1 MLRPERMSRVSVT
14 GSKAVMDDVV
24 STVHDL
30 QLFDVTDYDGE
41 WEGFTPGDPAEGADD
56 ASTKL
61 VTVRSLQ
68 SILGVAPDEYDGPTR
83 HLDDDEL
90 DDELASVRERVNAL
104 DDRRDE
110 LDDELR
116 AVEERLAA
124 AEPFVELGIDL
135 DLLHG
140 YENLTVTVGQG
151 DRDDIRRALVESDEV
166 DRYEIFGEG
175 DTLAVFAYPADAA
188 LEDALVGATFASL
201 EIPDTDAGPEGYVE
215 QLRDRKRDLEAE
227 LDDVAAELAEV
238 REEVSGFL
246 LAAEE
251 RLAIDVQQREAP
263 LSFATTENAFVAEG
277 WLLTERFVDLAE
289 GLQDAV
295 GDHVE
300 IEELER
306 ADYDEHGFATGPADE
321 VAGDAG
327 GDPVA
332 ADGGHVEGDQPMS
345 GGAPPVVQDN
355 SGAVKP
361 FEALVEI
368 INKPKYSELD
378 PAVVLFLTFPLFF
391 GFMIGDLGYG
401 LLYMGL
407 GYALVSQFDSDVIN
421 ALGGI
426 GLLSGLFTVVF
437 GVLYGE
443 FFGLHQLGD
452 ILWAGHPPI
461 HKGLQPHFIKY
472 AQAWL
477 LLSVVAGVLHMAVG
491 RSFDFVNNLSHGV
504 GEAVEES
511 GSWILLTVGLWV
523 WVFST
528 VGDSAKPGFMF
539 EVLASGEKAAIPLG
553 YTGFSPAVGWAG
565 LAIAAVGFVLA
576 LRAEGGIVIIESI
589 TQAFGHVI
597 SYTRLAAVLLAK
609 AGMALAVNLLTF
621 GAYAHDGEFHLIW
634 FTSAEEMAEV
644 PAEEIVFSG
653 LFNLGASDGTSIAIV
668 ALGALFGL
676 VVLVL
681 GHVLVLV
688 LGITSAGLQAVR
700 LEYVEFFGKFYEGGG
715 RDYEPFGY
723 ERRFT
728 TEQ

>member
-24 STVHDL
+24 SIVHDL

-83 HLDDDEL
+83 HLDDEEL

-151 DRDDIRRALVESDEV
+151 DRDDVRRALVESDEV

-227 LDDVAAELAEV
+227 LDDVKAELAEV

-277 WLLTERFVDLAE
+277 WLPTERFVDLAE
-289 GLQDAV
+289 GLQNAV

-361 FEALVEI
+361 FESLVEI

-378 PAVVLFLTFPLFF
+378 PTVVLFLTFPVFF

-401 LLYMGL
+401 LLYMGI
-407 GYALVSQFDSDVIN
+407 GYALMSQFDSDVIRS
-421 ALGGI
+421 LGGV
-426 GLLSGLFTVVF
+426 GLLAGVFTAIF

-443 FFGLHQLGD
+443 VFGLHQLGE
-452 ILWAGHPPI
+452 IVWGGSPPL
-461 HKGLQPHFIKY
+461 HKGLSPEH
-472 AQAWL
+472 ADWATAWL
-477 LLSVVAGVLHMAVG
+477 AVSLLAGILHLMVG
-491 RSFDFVNNLSHGV
+491 WGFDFYQNLSHGI
-504 GEAVEES
+504 ADAMTES
-511 GSWILLTVGLWV
+511 GSWLMMMFGLWAWIFAGASGSAPSILYGTDSVFNGHPIPLGFAGFPDIVGTVGLA
-523 WVFST
+523 VFV
-528 VGDSAKPGFMF
+528 VGL
-539 EVLASGEKAAIPLG
+539 VLLVYGEPLEG
-553 YTGFSPAVGWAG
+553 IEF
-565 LAIAAVGFVLA
+565 LNVLVNV
-576 LRAEGGIVIIESI
+576 L
-589 TQAFGHVI
+589 

-609 AGMALAVNLLTF
+609 AGMAFVVNLLFF
-621 GAYAHDGEFHLIW
+621 GVYVTETGHGEAWHFAMGH
-634 FTSAEEMAEV
+634 MPEV
-644 PAEEIVFSG
+644 GSTVHGHEVVEIMFGG
-653 LFNLGASDGTSIAIV
+653 LLHGGVAAFLGGIV
-668 ALGALFGL
+668 I
-676 VVLVL
+676 LVL
-681 GHVLVLV
+681 GHLLVLA
-688 LGITSAGLQAVR
+688 LGVTSAGLQAIR

-715 RDYEPFGY
+715 RDYNPLGY

-728 TEQ
+728 SEE

>member
-56 ASTKL
+56 GSTKL

-151 DRDDIRRALVESDEV
+151 DRDDVRRALVESDEI

-227 LDDVAAELAEV
+227 LDDVKAELAEV

-277 WLLTERFVDLAE
+277 WLPTERFVDLAE

-295 GDHVE
+295 GAHVE

-378 PAVVLFLTFPLFF
+378 PTVVLFLTFPVFF

-401 LLYMGL
+401 LLYMGI
-407 GYALVSQFDSDVIN
+407 GYALMSQFDSDVIRS
-421 ALGGI
+421 LGGV
-426 GLLSGLFTVVF
+426 GLLAGVFTAIF

-443 FFGLHQLGD
+443 VFGLHQLGE
-452 ILWAGHPPI
+452 IVWGGSPPL
-461 HKGLQPHFIKY
+461 HKGLSPEH
-472 AQAWL
+472 ADWATAWL
-477 LLSVVAGVLHMAVG
+477 AVSLLAGILHLMVG
-491 RSFDFVNNLSHGV
+491 WGFDFYQNLSHGI
-504 GEAVEES
+504 ADAMTES
-511 GSWILLTVGLWV
+511 GSWLMMMFGLWAWIFAGASGSAPSILYGTDSVFNGHPLPLGFAGFPDIVGTVGLA
-523 WVFST
+523 VFV
-528 VGDSAKPGFMF
+528 VGL
-539 EVLASGEKAAIPLG
+539 VLLVYGEPLEG
-553 YTGFSPAVGWAG
+553 IEF
-565 LAIAAVGFVLA
+565 LNVLVNV
-576 LRAEGGIVIIESI
+576 L
-589 TQAFGHVI
+589 

-609 AGMALAVNLLTF
+609 AGMAFVVNLLFF
-621 GAYAHDGEFHLIW
+621 GVYVTETGHGEAWHFAMGH
-634 FTSAEEMAEV
+634 MPEV
-644 PAEEIVFSG
+644 GSTVHGHEVVEIMFGG
-653 LFNLGASDGTSIAIV
+653 LLHGGVAAFLGGIV
-668 ALGALFGL
+668 I
-676 VVLVL
+676 LVL
-681 GHVLVLV
+681 GHLLVLA
-688 LGITSAGLQAVR
+688 LGVTSAGLQAIR

-715 RDYEPFGY
+715 RDYNPLGY

-728 TEQ
+728 SEE

>member
-14 GSKAVMDDVV
+14 GSTAVMDEVV
-24 STVHDL
+24 STLHDL
-30 QLFDVTDYDGE
+30 RLFDVTDYDGE

-68 SILGVAPDEYDGPTR
+68 SILGVATDEYDGPTR

-151 DRDDIRRALVESDEV
+151 DRDDVRRALVESDEV

-227 LDDVAAELAEV
+227 LDDVKAELAEV

-277 WLLTERFVDLAE
+277 WLPTERFVDLAE

-361 FEALVEI
+361 FESLVEI

-378 PAVVLFLTFPLFF
+378 PTVVLFLTFPVFF

-401 LLYMGL
+401 LLYMGI
-407 GYALVSQFDSDVIN
+407 GYALMSQFDSDVIRS
-421 ALGGI
+421 LGGV
-426 GLLSGLFTVVF
+426 GLLAGVFTAIF

-443 FFGLHQLGD
+443 VFGLHQLGE
-452 ILWAGHPPI
+452 IVWGGSPPL
-461 HKGLQPHFIKY
+461 HKGLSPEH
-472 AQAWL
+472 ADWATAWL
-477 LLSVVAGVLHMAVG
+477 AVSLLAGILHLMVG
-491 RSFDFVNNLSHGV
+491 WGFDFYQNLSHGI
-504 GEAVEES
+504 ADAMTES
-511 GSWILLTVGLWV
+511 GSWLMMMFGLWAWIFAGASGSAPSILYGTDSVFNGHPLPLGFAGFPDIVGTVGLA
-523 WVFST
+523 VFV
-528 VGDSAKPGFMF
+528 VGL
-539 EVLASGEKAAIPLG
+539 VLLVYGEPLEG
-553 YTGFSPAVGWAG
+553 IEF
-565 LAIAAVGFVLA
+565 LNVLVNV
-576 LRAEGGIVIIESI
+576 L
-589 TQAFGHVI
+589 

-609 AGMALAVNLLTF
+609 AGMAFVVNLLFF
-621 GAYAHDGEFHLIW
+621 GVYVTETGHGEAWHFAMGH
-634 FTSAEEMAEV
+634 MPEV
-644 PAEEIVFSG
+644 GSTVHGHEVVEIMFGG
-653 LFNLGASDGTSIAIV
+653 LLHGGVAAFLGGIV
-668 ALGALFGL
+668 I
-676 VVLVL
+676 LVL
-681 GHVLVLV
+681 GHLLVLA
-688 LGITSAGLQAVR
+688 LGVTSAGLQAIR

-715 RDYEPFGY
+715 RDYNPLGY

-728 TEQ
+728 SEE

>member
-14 GSKAVMDDVV
+14 GSTAVMDEVV
-24 STVHDL
+24 STLHDL
-30 QLFDVTDYDGE
+30 RLFDVTDYDGE

-83 HLDDDEL
+83 HLDDEEL

-151 DRDDIRRALVESDEV
+151 DRDDVRRALVESDEV

-215 QLRDRKRDLEAE
+215 QLRDRKRDLGAE
-227 LDDVAAELAEV
+227 LDDVAAELAKV

-277 WLLTERFVDLAE
+277 WLPTERFVDLAE

-378 PAVVLFLTFPLFF
+378 PTVVLFLTFPVFF

-401 LLYMGL
+401 LLYMGI
-407 GYALVSQFDSDVIN
+407 GYALMSQFDSDVIRS
-421 ALGGI
+421 LGGV
-426 GLLSGLFTVVF
+426 GLLAGVFTAIF

-443 FFGLHQLGD
+443 VFGLHQLGE
-452 ILWAGHPPI
+452 IVWGGSPPL
-461 HKGLQPHFIKY
+461 HKGLSPEH
-472 AQAWL
+472 ADWATAWL
-477 LLSVVAGVLHMAVG
+477 AVSLLAGILHLMVG
-491 RSFDFVNNLSHGV
+491 WGFDFYQNLSHGI
-504 GEAVEES
+504 ADAMTES
-511 GSWILLTVGLWV
+511 GSWLMMMFGLWAWIFAGASGSAPSILYGTDSVFNGHPLPLGFAGFPDIVGTVGLA
-523 WVFST
+523 VFV
-528 VGDSAKPGFMF
+528 VGL
-539 EVLASGEKAAIPLG
+539 VLLVYGEPLEG
-553 YTGFSPAVGWAG
+553 IEF
-565 LAIAAVGFVLA
+565 LNVLVNV
-576 LRAEGGIVIIESI
+576 L
-589 TQAFGHVI
+589 

-609 AGMALAVNLLTF
+609 AGMAFVVNLLFF
-621 GAYAHDGEFHLIW
+621 GVYVTETGHGEAWHFAMGH
-634 FTSAEEMAEV
+634 MPEV
-644 PAEEIVFSG
+644 GSTVHGHEVVEIMFGG
-653 LFNLGASDGTSIAIV
+653 LLHGGVAAFLGGIV
-668 ALGALFGL
+668 I
-676 VVLVL
+676 LVL
-681 GHVLVLV
+681 GHLLVLA
-688 LGITSAGLQAVR
+688 LGVTSAGLQAIR

-715 RDYEPFGY
+715 RDYNPLGY

-728 TEQ
+728 SEE

>member
-1 MLRPERMSRVSVT
+1 
-14 GSKAVMDDVV
+14 MDDVV

-83 HLDDDEL
+83 HLDDEEL
-90 DDELASVRERVNAL
+90 DEELASVRERVNAL

-151 DRDDIRRALVESDEV
+151 DRDDVRRALVESDEI
-166 DRYEIFGEG
+166 DCYEIFGEG

-227 LDDVAAELAEV
+227 LDDVKAELAEV

-277 WLLTERFVDLAE
+277 WLPTERFVDLAE
-289 GLQDAV
+289 GLQNAV

-321 VAGDAG
+321 VAGNAG

-361 FEALVEI
+361 FESLVEI

-378 PAVVLFLTFPLFF
+378 PTVVLFLTFPVFF

-401 LLYMGL
+401 LLYMGI
-407 GYALVSQFDSDVIN
+407 GYALMSQFDSDVIRS
-421 ALGGI
+421 LGGV
-426 GLLSGLFTVVF
+426 GLLAGVFTAIF

-443 FFGLHQLGD
+443 VFGLHQLGE
-452 ILWAGHPPI
+452 IVWGGSPPL
-461 HKGLQPHFIKY
+461 HKGLSPEH
-472 AQAWL
+472 ADWATAWL
-477 LLSVVAGVLHMAVG
+477 AVSLLAGILHLMVG
-491 RSFDFVNNLSHGV
+491 WGFDFYQNLSHGI
-504 GEAVEES
+504 ADAMTES
-511 GSWILLTVGLWV
+511 GSWLLMMFGLWAWIFAGASGSAPSILYGTDSVFNGHPIPLGFAGFPDIVGTVGLA
-523 WVFST
+523 VFV
-528 VGDSAKPGFMF
+528 VGL
-539 EVLASGEKAAIPLG
+539 VLLVYGEPLEG
-553 YTGFSPAVGWAG
+553 IEF
-565 LAIAAVGFVLA
+565 LNVLVNV
-576 LRAEGGIVIIESI
+576 L
-589 TQAFGHVI
+589 

-609 AGMALAVNLLTF
+609 AGMAFVVNLLFF
-621 GAYAHDGEFHLIW
+621 GVYVTETGHGEAWHFAMGH
-634 FTSAEEMAEV
+634 MPEV
-644 PAEEIVFSG
+644 GSTVHGHEVVEIMFGG
-653 LFNLGASDGTSIAIV
+653 LLHGGVAAFLGGIV
-668 ALGALFGL
+668 I
-676 VVLVL
+676 LVL
-681 GHVLVLV
+681 GHLLVLA
-688 LGITSAGLQAVR
+688 LGVTSAGLQAIR

-715 RDYEPFGY
+715 RDYNPLGY

-728 TEQ
+728 SEE